1 MINLPDNFK
10 KAIGSGIRTSLYP
23 LVKIYEG
30 VRIDDPL
37 EDATQIINLS
47 IKETNLGG
55 TAYKPLILNSPSIK
69 SSADIINNKFTIS
82 SVSLDISNYPHKGKI
97 FSDNIENL
105 LNAPVE
111 IYYTA
116 NGINN
121 IDDCLLIYTGSIRRF
136 SQSAES
142 VKLELEDATQQMLS
156 TKIPS
161 TLIPEEPTYTEKY
174 IGKPYPMVYGFV
186 DKSPIIPESIGEEE
200 TGNEELEKL
209 TKFNI
214 DKKNRIIEGI
224 WETPAANSYGNE
236 FLSDSHPLVMDGW
249 MKSIGSL
256 SVYDD
261 GFFPIPQKLNYE
273 GDKEWSYEL
282 NGITD
287 TDDDD
292 YKKIT
297 FNVDNLYEFK
307 QSSSNLSAS
316 IEINSGALIDE
327 EDLQGLPSR
336 VYRPIDKIECFTF
349 NDTSTQNVD
358 SFNRIY
364 GFTGY
369 DIDTGAAGDWK
380 PWDWDSSGIDGDSPY
395 LNNWNDGDQTWWEP
409 TDCNENTNFGVTYNV
424 DNNWVTD
431 DYDGSF
437 PVDKLQNGNTAEGMY
452 LSGRNVEGPRG
463 EGNRSGMSNIKIFF
477 NTGVASFPCS
487 TKYIYD
493 ASYHSFSGMQGGV
506 FDNLKVPYP
515 AKFWTGESTPIFEEP
530 DVYAT
535 NAEVLTSF
543 YTFPDIGNTDFE
555 HISYE
560 GQNITEDSMLKR
572 MGFGHSNSWTETNSF
587 YSIKFGIPQFDK
599 QGGSIGN
606 DIGYVSV
613 QLFNF
618 YLLQDVVVDKP
629 FDKDFFIDVAGRVG
643 INPDNVNA
651 TLLWV
656 HEHGYYEPMES
667 DMYSFIISY
676 EGDFIKEGD
685 AVTIFDSQNNI
696 LYSEI
701 IVDDIGEDF
710 QDNEGHWFG
719 VTAVFDNNFS
729 IEVGEELKVS
739 TPTVITSPQSI
750 VKDILE
756 DELGYLPKNIKLT
769 DEIDPWQHSFTLNE
783 QKEAREVFEGVAK
796 SSLFIPSFN
805 ASGQFTCLPVHQT
818 LNNDIVYTEV
828 KSEDLLKYSFSL
840 TKLDDVK
847 NQVNVRYKKNYG
859 SGEFDSE
866 TGYKLI
872 DGETPHHNYETYD
885 ILTKENYPFNPEY
898 WYDIGYYGL
907 KDKEAKLE
915 VETEY
920 IRDDSTARKLQKRL
934 VNWYANQHLIVKIDL
949 PLNYIN
955 LEVGDYIQFDKLIGG
970 KLAFGYDYT
979 KTLVKNGQL
988 VYKYFFINKI
998 SKSLNKVSIEAVQ
1011 VHRGEYGVP
1020 DDFENDN
1027 GGNTGIGN
1035 FELGDWQDTGDYDD
1049 DTIVEEEVEEEV
1061 EEDEYLNCSWYQ
1073 GDNNL
1078 NSNPQILL
1086 DTNIEGEFS
1095 CDVVITHNDEEIVH
1109 PDTGEVLIPV
1119 VQDSEHDAS
1128 DYINVSKTEY
1138 TNTQGNIQGGSV
1150 MLSTPYLIPWEE
1162 LEDGTIIPHN
1172 GIVGLVRVYYQ
1183 GTAYSVELDFSQNY
1197 VYIPPPAL
1205 GDVNADGIVN
1215 ILDVVMMALAIQGG
1229 SQTQADLLADSPQG
1243 DMNDDGVLNIQD
1255 VVILVGLI
1263 LGGYD
1268 GIPT

>member
-1 MINLPDNFK
+1 MINLPPKFK

-23 LVKIYEG
+23 LVKIYQG

-136 SQSAES
+136 SQSEES
-142 VKLELEDATQQMLS
+142 VKLELEDATQAMLS

-161 TLIPEEPTYTEKY
+161 TLIPEESTYTEKY

-200 TGNEELEKL
+200 TGSEELEKL
-209 TKFNI
+209 TRFNI
-214 DKKNRIIEGI
+214 DKKNQVIKGI
-224 WETPAANSYGNE
+224 WDDGNYYGNE
-236 FLSDSHPLVMDGW
+236 FLSTSHPLVMDGW
-249 MKSIGSL
+249 IKSIGSL
-256 SVYDD
+256 SVYEN
-261 GFFPIPQKLNYE
+261 GFFPIPKKLNYE

-287 TDDDD
+287 DEDDD
-292 YKKIT
+292 YKQIT

-307 QSSSNLSAS
+307 QSDGESSAS
-316 IEINSGALIDE
+316 IEVNSGALIDE

-336 VYRPIDKIECFTF
+336 VYRPIYKVECFTF
-349 NDTSTQNVD
+349 NYSSTQD
-358 SFNRIY
+358 THSINRIY

-395 LNNWNDGDQTWWEP
+395 LNNWHDGNQTWWQP

-431 DYDGSF
+431 DNDGTF
-437 PVDKLQNGNTAEGMY
+437 PVDWIQNGDTDRGMY

-463 EGNRSGMSNIKIFF
+463 QGNRSGMSNIKIFF
-477 NTGVASFPCS
+477 DTDIANFPCS

-493 ASYHSFSGMQGGV
+493 AFYHSFAGMEGGNNHKAV
-506 FDNLKVPYP
+506 YP
-515 AKFWTGESTPIFEEP
+515 AMFWSGETTPIYKESDHE
-530 DVYAT
+530 
-535 NAEVLTSF
+535 
-543 YTFPDIGNTDFE
+543 FPLIDANGLLSSHFQFPYIGNGTFNPSPD
-555 HISYE
+555 YE
-560 GQNITEDSMLKR
+560 GQSGTSQSIKKA
-572 MGFGHSNSWTETNSF
+572 MGFGESNTWTETNSF
-587 YSIKFGIPQFDK
+587 DNIKFGIQQYGK
-599 QGGSIGN
+599 HGSSVVN
-606 DIGYVSV
+606 DRGYASV

-618 YLLQDVVVDKP
+618 YLLQDTVIDKP

-651 TLLWV
+651 NLVWMQD
-656 HEHGYYEPMES
+656 HGYYEPMES
-667 DMYSFIISY
+667 DMYTAFFYY
-676 EGDFIKEGD
+676 EGDFIQIET
-685 AVTIFDSQNNI
+685 AVTIFDTQNNV
-696 LYSEI
+696 LYPEL
-701 IVDDIGEDF
+701 VVGDIYEDF
-710 QDNEGHWFG
+710 QDIEGNVF
-719 VTAVFDNNFS
+719 AVQIFDNNFS
-729 IEVGEELKVS
+729 LELGQELKVS
-739 TPTVITSPQSI
+739 AHSVITSPQSV

-756 DELGYLPKNIKLT
+756 EELGYLPHNIKLT
-769 DEIDPWQHSFTLNE
+769 DEIDIWKHSFTLNE
-783 QKEAREVFEGVAK
+783 QKAAKEVFEGVAK

-818 LNNDIVYTEV
+818 LNNDIPHTEV
-828 KSEDLLKYSFSL
+828 KVEDLIKYSFSL

-872 DGETPHHNYETYD
+872 DGETPHHDYETYD
-885 ILTKENYPFNPEY
+885 IVTKEIYPFHPEY

-920 IRDDSTARKLQKRL
+920 IRDDQTARKLQKRL
-934 VNWYANQHLIVKIDL
+934 VNWYANQHLIVTIDL

-955 LEVGDYIQFDKLIGG
+955 LEVGDYIQFDQLIGG

-998 SKSLNKVSIEAVQ
+998 SKSLNKVNIEAVQ

-1020 DDFENDN
+1020 DDFENDS

-1035 FELGDWQDTGDYDD
+1035 FELGNWQDTGDYDD
-1049 DTIVEEEVEEEV
+1049 DTIIEEDVEEEA
-1061 EEDEYLNCSWYQ
+1061 EEDEYLNCNWYQ
-1073 GDNNL
+1073 GNNNL
-1078 NSNPQILL
+1078 DSNPQILL

-1095 CDVVITHNDEEIVH
+1095 CDVVIIFNDEEIVH

-1150 MLSTPYLIPWEE
+1150 MLSTPYSIPEE
-1162 LEDGTIIPHN
+1162 HN
-1172 GIVGLVRVYYQ
+1172 GIAGLVRVYYQ

-1197 VYIPPPAL
+1197 VYVPPPAL
-1205 GDVNADGIVN
+1205 GDVNADGNVN
-1215 ILDVVMMALAIQGG
+1215 VLDVVQIALAVQGG
-1229 SQTQADLLADSPQG
+1229 TDTQNELLADSPQCDING
-1243 DMNDDGVLNIQD
+1243 
-1255 VVILVGLI
+1255 
-1263 LGGYD
+1263 D
-1268 GIPT
+1268 GILSILDIIQLINIIQEQ

>member
-23 LVKIYEG
+23 LIKIYEG

-47 IKETNLGG
+47 IKETNVGG
-55 TAYKPLILNSPSIK
+55 TTYKPLILNSPSIK

-142 VKLELEDATQQMLS
+142 VKLELEDATQQMFA

-161 TLIPEEPTYTEKY
+161 TLIPDEPTYTEKY

-186 DKSPIIPESIGEEE
+186 DKSPIIPESLGEEEIGEEE
-200 TGNEELEKL
+200 SEKL
-209 TKFNI
+209 TRFNI
-214 DKKNRIIEGI
+214 DKKNRIITGI
-224 WETPAANSYGNE
+224 WETPAGNSYGNE

-256 SVYDD
+256 SIYDE

-316 IEINSGALIDE
+316 IEINSEALIDE
-327 EDLQGLPSR
+327 EDFSGLPSR
-336 VYRPIDKIECFTF
+336 VYRPIDKVECFTF
-349 NDTSTQNVD
+349 NDTSNQDVD
-358 SFNRIY
+358 SINRIY

-369 DIDTGAAGDWK
+369 DINTGAAGDWK
-380 PWDWDSSGIDGDSPY
+380 PWDWNSSGIDTNSPY
-395 LNNWNDGDQTWWEP
+395 LNNWNDGDQTWWQP

-431 DYDGSF
+431 DYDGTF
-437 PVDKLQNGNTAEGMY
+437 PVDWIQDGGTNKGMY
-452 LSGRNVEGPRG
+452 LSSRNVEGPRG
-463 EGNRSGMSNIKIFF
+463 QGNRSGMSNIKIFF
-477 NTGVASFPCS
+477 DTNMASFPCS

-493 ASYHSFSGMQGGV
+493 ASYHSFSGMSISG
-506 FDNLKVPYP
+506 NLKAVYP
-515 AKFWTGESTPIFEEP
+515 AMFWSGETTPIYKESEYDP
-530 DVYAT
+530 I
-535 NAEVLTSF
+535 LTANSLLSDD
-543 YTFPDIGNTDFE
+543 YKFPNIGNKDFQP
-555 HISYE
+555 INYT
-560 GQNITEDSMLKR
+560 GQSGTEESIKKL
-572 MGFGHSNSWTETNSF
+572 MGFAESNTWTETNSF
-587 YSIKFGIPQFDK
+587 DSIKFGIPQYGE
-599 QGGSIGN
+599 QGSTIGN
-606 DIGYVSV
+606 DRAYASV

-618 YLLQDVVVDKP
+618 YLLQDTVVDKP
-629 FDKDFFIDVAGRVG
+629 FDKDFFIDVAGRSG

-651 TLLWV
+651 NLVWM

-667 DMYSFIISY
+667 NMYSLIISY
-676 EGDFIKEGD
+676 EGDFIKKED

-696 LYSEI
+696 LYSEL
-701 IVDDIGEDF
+701 IVDDTIEEF
-710 QDNEGHWFG
+710 QGIEGNFFG
-719 VTAVFDNNFS
+719 VSAVFDNNFS
-729 IEVGEELKVS
+729 IEVGEQLKVS
-739 TPTVITSPQSI
+739 TPTVITSPQSV

-756 DELGYLPKNIKLT
+756 DELGYLPQNIKLT
-769 DEIDPWQHSFTLNE
+769 DEIDVWQHSFTLNE

-805 ASGQFTCLPVHQT
+805 ATGQFTCLPVHQT
-818 LNNDIVYTEV
+818 FNNDIPYTEV

-859 SGEFDSE
+859 SGEFDEE

-885 ILTKENYPFNPEY
+885 IVSKSIYPYNPEY

-920 IRDDSTARKLQKRL
+920 IRDDLTARKLQKRL

-955 LEVGDYIQFDKLIGG
+955 LEVGDYIQFDQLIGG

-998 SKSLNKVSIEAVQ
+998 SKSLNKVNIEAVQ

-1049 DTIVEEEVEEEV
+1049 DTIVEEEVEEE
-1061 EEDEYLNCSWYQ
+1061 EGEYLNCSWYQ
-1073 GDNNL
+1073 ANNNL

-1095 CDVVITHNDEEIVH
+1095 CDVVITYNDEEIVH
-1109 PDTGEVLIPV
+1109 PDTGQVLIPII
-1119 VQDSEHDAS
+1119 QDSEHDAS
-1128 DYINVSKTEY
+1128 DYISVSKTEY
-1138 TNTQGNIQGGSV
+1138 TNTQGNIQGGNV
-1150 MLSTPYLIPWEE
+1150 ILSTPYLIPE
-1162 LEDGTIIPHN
+1162 GHN

-1183 GTAYSVELDFSQNY
+1183 GTEYSVELDFAQNY
-1197 VYIPPPAL
+1197 VYVPPPIL
-1205 GDVNADGIVN
+1205 GDINGDGIVN
-1215 ILDVVMMALAIQGG
+1215 ILDVVMMGLAIQSGATG
-1229 SQTQADLLADSPQG
+1229 QADFLADNPQG
-1243 DMNDDGVLNIQD
+1243 DINDDGILSILDIILLINMIQEQ
-1255 VVILVGLI
+1255 
-1263 LGGYD
+1263 
-1268 GIPT
+1268 

>member
-82 SVSLDISNYPHKGKI
+82 SVSLNVSNYPHKGKI

-142 VKLELEDATQQMLS
+142 VKLELEDATQQMFS

-161 TLIPEEPTYTEKY
+161 TLIPEEPTYIEKY

-186 DKSPIIPESIGEEE
+186 DKSPIIPESLGEEE
-200 TGNEELEKL
+200 TGEEELQKL
-209 TKFNI
+209 TRFNI
-214 DKKNRIIEGI
+214 DKKNRIIKGI
-224 WETPAANSYGNE
+224 WETPAGNSYGNE

-256 SVYDD
+256 SIYDE

-273 GDKEWSYEL
+273 GEKEWSYEL

-307 QSSSNLSAS
+307 QSDGECSAS
-316 IEINSGALIDE
+316 IEINSEALIDE
-327 EDLQGLPSR
+327 EDFSGLPSR
-336 VYRPIDKIECFTF
+336 VYRPIDKVECFTF
-349 NDTSTQNVD
+349 NDFITQDVA
-358 SFNRIY
+358 SINRIY
-364 GFTGY
+364 SFTGY
-369 DIDTGAAGDWK
+369 DINTGAAGDWK
-380 PWDWDSSGIDGDSPY
+380 PWDWDSSGIDGNSPY
-395 LNNWNDGDQTWWEP
+395 LNNWNNGNQTWWQP
-409 TDCNENTNFGVTYNV
+409 TKCNEDQSFGVTYNV
-424 DNNWVTD
+424 DDWWVTN
-431 DYDGSF
+431 DYDGTF
-437 PVDKLQNGNTAEGMY
+437 PVDKLQNGNTSEGMY
-452 LSGRNVEGPRG
+452 LAGKNVEGPRG

-477 NTGVASFPCS
+477 DTNMASFPCS
-487 TKYIYD
+487 TKYVYD
-493 ASYHSFSGMQGGV
+493 ASYHSFSGMVGPPTT
-506 FDNLKVPYP
+506 DNMKAVYP
-515 AKFWTGESTPIFEEP
+515 AMFWSGETTPIFKDEGYG
-530 DVYAT
+530 DAWGT
-535 NAEVLTSF
+535 NALE
-543 YTFPDIGNTDFE
+543 FPYIGN
-555 HISYE
+555 ISFDLVTYT
-560 GQNITEDSMLKR
+560 GQSGTEKSSKKL
-572 MGFGHSNSWTETNSF
+572 MGFGESNSWTETNSF
-587 YSIKFGIPQFDK
+587 DSIKFGIPQYDE
-599 QGGSIGN
+599 QGSTTGN
-606 DIGYVSV
+606 DRAYASV

-618 YLLQDVVVDKP
+618 YLLQDTVVDKP
-629 FDKDFFIDVAGRVG
+629 FDKDFFIDVAGRSG

-651 TLLWV
+651 NLVWMYD
-656 HEHGYYEPMES
+656 HGYLEPMES
-667 DMYSFIISY
+667 NMYSLIISY
-676 EGDFIKEGD
+676 EGDFIKRED
-685 AVTIFDSQNNI
+685 PVTIFDTENNI
-696 LYSEI
+696 LYPELVSDDTSE
-701 IVDDIGEDF
+701 EF
-710 QDNEGHWFG
+710 QGVEGNFFM
-719 VTAVFDNNFS
+719 VLIFDNNFS
-729 IEVGEELKVS
+729 IEVGQELKVS
-739 TPTVITSPQSI
+739 TSTVITSPQSV

-769 DEIDPWQHSFTLNE
+769 DEIDAWQHSFTLNE

-805 ASGQFTCLPVHQT
+805 ATGQFTCLPVHQT
-818 LNNDIVYTEV
+818 LNNDIPYTEV
-828 KSEDLLKYSFSL
+828 KSEDLLKYSFNL

-847 NQVNVRYKKNYG
+847 NQVNVIYKKNYG
-859 SGEFDSE
+859 SGDFDQE

-885 ILTKENYPFNPEY
+885 IVTKIMYPYNPEY

-920 IRDDSTARKLQKRL
+920 IRDDLTARKLQKRL

-955 LEVGDYIQFDKLIGG
+955 LEVGDYIQFDQLIGG

-998 SKSLNKVSIEAVQ
+998 SKSLNKVNIEAVQ

-1020 DDFENDN
+1020 DDFENDT

-1035 FELGDWQDTGDYDD
+1035 FELGNWQDTNDYDD
-1049 DTIVEEEVEEEV
+1049 DTIVEEEEEEV

-1073 GDNNL
+1073 GNNNL

-1119 VQDSEHDAS
+1119 VQDSEYDAS

-1138 TNTQGNIQGGSV
+1138 TNAEGNIQGGSV
-1150 MLSTPYLIPWEE
+1150 MLSTPYLIPE
-1162 LEDGTIIPHN
+1162 GHN

-1183 GTAYSVELDFSQNY
+1183 GTEYSVELDFAQNY
-1197 VYIPPPAL
+1197 VEPFVPEL
-1205 GDVNADGIVN
+1205 GDVNADGIIN
-1215 ILDVVMMALAIQGG
+1215 ILDVVMMGLAIQGG
-1229 SQTQADLLADSPQG
+1229 DTGQADLLLDSPQG
-1243 DMNDDGVLNIQD
+1243 DINGDGALNIQD
-1255 VVILVGLI
+1255 IVLLINLI
-1263 LGGYD
+1263 LGGGD
-1268 GIPT
+1268 D